1 MARLAP
7 PALGAAGTRA
17 SAAGSWHKTT
27 PKPLP
32 QSVVLEA
39 KKLYTEQQGGPPPS
53 DREALEVLRANLPT
67 PPLPKAI
74 VDAARSL
81 YAARVGGAPP
91 DDTVAIELRRAT
103 LPGHAPVRLQPPSL
117 GSERAE
123 AAPRQRRRVGAAVC
137 ARAAPRAGEAAASV
151 ALAARRRGAHGA
163 SEAGARRPVGSG
175 RAGRRHLFEQV
186 WVAALCH

>member
-17 SAAGSWHKTT
+17 SAAGSWQGRQRAE
-27 PKPLP
+27 PLP

-39 KKLYTEQQGGPPPS
+39 KKLYTEQQGGPPPT

-91 DDTVAIELRRAT
+91 DDNVAIELLRAT
-103 LPGHAPVRLQPPSL
+103 LPGHSPVRLQPPSL
-117 GSERAE
+117 GEASKGEKPRRA
-123 AAPRQRRRVGAAVC
+123 AATRRRRRLRPSSGLGSRSCSLRRSRCAPAGRARRQR
-137 ARAAPRAGEAAASV
+137 S
-151 ALAARRRGAHGA
+151 
-163 SEAGARRPVGSG
+163 RRPPSSRG
-175 RAGRRHLFEQV
+175 RPRRAPPPF
-186 WVAALCH
+186 